1 MRHIEAIETPTWLDL
16 LERDSAIRKLQQE
29 IEELH
34 AYYGE
39 RMITPDHVR
48 SLHRNVRVYEAVI
61 DAQLENPWSAKERK
75 VGKKVSLRVQI
86 DRAARAKQPLYPS
99 SLQEGILFESYTTA
113 GWQIKRTGTKSTYE
127 EWLVQFPA
135 IAP

>member
-1 MRHIEAIETPTWLDL
+1 
-16 LERDSAIRKLQQE
+16 
-29 IEELH
+29 
-34 AYYGE
+34 
-39 RMITPDHVR
+39 
-48 SLHRNVRVYEAVI
+48 
-61 DAQLENPWSAKERK
+61 
-75 VGKKVSLRVQI
+75 VSLRVQI